1 MNVGPVTATLM
12 DSVKDVELLYLFAK
26 LEKLDGVKA
35 RMLAA
40 DVMAGDAGRG
50 EILAAMAGE
59 EAKDDDGQ
67 GDLFGESD
75 TAERS
80 VSVSDE
86 AGERKADTALA
97 LKLALDA
104 LREIA
109 ESENWNP
116 ATNVGQLKGIAKA
129 ALARIDT
136 V

>member
-50 EILAAMAGE
+50 EILAAIAGE
-59 EAKDDDGQ
+59 EAKGDDSQ
-67 GDLFGESD
+67 KDLFAGEQSD
-75 TAERS
+75 TRS
-80 VSVSDE
+80 EIHCVSDQE
-86 AGERKADTALA
+86 AGLSDAQKVLA
-97 LKLALDA
+97 LIDAMKVIAEKHVGSPQALEMKKLAQA
-104 LREIA
+104 TLRY
-109 ESENWNP
+109 
-116 ATNVGQLKGIAKA
+116 VGA
-129 ALARIDT
+129 